1 MSNMTKMYV
10 NGICVEGEGVKLDV
24 ICPATGEVLETI
36 STASE
41 AQADAA
47 LEAAQSAFDSWSH
60 TSLNERIG
68 WMMKLRDAC
77 LEDKENLIDLM
88 AREGGKSYTEAGN
101 DFHAFIN
108 YFSFYSEEAKRI
120 SGSDIVEIGAA
131 RGAAFNALIKRP
143 LGVVV
148 GYLAWNMP
156 ASNVGLK
163 LCPAMAS
170 GCTCV
175 LRPSTQ
181 TPLAAMR
188 IGALAEKIGLP
199 AGVVNILTGPA
210 DVIGKRLSGSRI
222 PSMISVIGSS
232 AVGLEVMAQGATS
245 IKKYSMELGGN
256 APCIIM
262 PDVDVA
268 AVAGFVANRKVRISG
283 QGCANI
289 NRIFVHESLHDAFIE
304 HLLPAVKGIEVGWS
318 KDQPNAMGPLINIRA
333 RDRMLELVEDAVAH
347 GAKLLYG
354 GVVPQ
359 LPDALKDGAFFVPA
373 VLDQVRDDMRV
384 AREEVFGPIYSI
396 LTFHDLDE
404 VIQRSNNTDLG
415 LTGFLFT
422 HDSRIIGRCVE
433 DIQVGELQVN
443 YPAGFANA
451 NMPHIGIKQSG
462 LGCDRGAMSLEEYY
476 SVRRIAIQP

>member
-1 MSNMTKMYV
+1 MTKMYI
-10 NGICVEGEGVKLDV
+10 NGKCVEGKGELMDV
-24 ICPATGEVLETI
+24 ICPATGEVIETI
-36 STASE
+36 RTASAE
-41 AQADAA
+41 QADEA
-47 LEAAQSAFDSWSH
+47 LAAAQEAFKAWSH

-68 WMMKLRDAC
+68 WLTKLKEAC
-77 LEDKENLIDLM
+77 LAEKETIVDLM

-101 DFHAFIN
+101 DFNAFIN
-108 YFSFYSEEAKRI
+108 YFGFYSEEAKRI
-120 SGSDIVEIGAA
+120 TGSDIVEVGAA
-131 RGAAFNALIKRP
+131 RGASFNALIKRP

-148 GYLAWNMP
+148 GHLAWNMP
-156 ASNVGLK
+156 ASNVALK
-163 LCPAMAS
+163 MCPSMAS

-181 TPLAAMR
+181 TPLAAMK
-188 IGALAEKIGLP
+188 IGEIAGKIGLP

-210 DVIGKRLSGSRI
+210 QIIGKRLSSSKI
-222 PSMISVIGSS
+222 PAMVSVIGSS
-232 AVGLEVMAQGATS
+232 AVGLEVMNQGATS

-262 PDVDVA
+262 PDVNVDEVA
-268 AVAGFVANRKVRISG
+268 KFVANRKVRISG

-289 NRIFVHESLHDAFIE
+289 NRIFVHESLHDAFVE
-304 HLLPAVKGIEVGWS
+304 KLVPLVSQIEVGWS
-318 KDQPNAMGPLINIRA
+318 KDMPKAMGPLINIHA
-333 RDRMLELVEDAVAH
+333 RDRMLALVRDAVDN

-354 GVVPQ
+354 GVVPE
-359 LPDALKDGAFFVPA
+359 LPEELKNGAFFVPA
-373 VLDQVRDDMRV
+373 VLDGVTDDMRV

-396 LTFHDLDE
+396 LTFKDLDE
-404 VIQRSNNTDLG
+404 VIARANDTDLG

-422 HDSRIIGRCVE
+422 HDARVIGRCIE
-433 DIQVGELQVN
+433 DIEVGELQIN
-443 YPAGFANA
+443 CPAGFANP

>member
-1 MSNMTKMYV
+1 MRKMYI
-10 NGICVEGEGVKLDV
+10 NGKCVEGKGPLMDV
-24 ICPATGEVLETI
+24 ICPATGEVIETI
-36 STASE
+36 RTASE
-41 AQADAA
+41 EQADEALQAA
-47 LEAAQSAFDSWSH
+47 KDAFAQWSH

-77 LEDKENLIDLM
+77 LAEKETIVDLM

-101 DFHAFIN
+101 DFNAFIN
-108 YFSFYSEEAKRI
+108 YFGFYSEEAKRI
-120 SGSDIVEIGAA
+120 SGSDIVEMGAA
-131 RGAAFNALIKRP
+131 RGASFNTLIKRP

-163 LCPAMAS
+163 MCPSMAS

-181 TPLAAMR
+181 TPLAAMK
-188 IGALAEKIGLP
+188 IGELAEKIGLP
-199 AGVVNILTGPA
+199 AGAVNILTGPA

-232 AVGLEVMAQGATS
+232 AVGLEVMNQGATS

-262 PDVDVA
+262 PDVDVE
-268 AVAGFVANRKVRISG
+268 AVAKFVANRKVRISG

-289 NRIFVHESLHDAFIE
+289 NRIFVHESIHDAFVEKLVPLVREIQ
-304 HLLPAVKGIEVGWS
+304 VGWS
-318 KDQPNAMGPLINIRA
+318 KDMPKAMGPLINVHA
-333 RDRMLELVEDAVAH
+333 RDRMLSLVEDAVNR
-347 GAKLLYG
+347 GAELLYG
-354 GVVPQ
+354 GVIPE
-359 LPDALKDGAFFVPA
+359 LPDELKNGAFFVPA
-373 VLDQVRDDMRV
+373 VLDGVTDDMRV
-384 AREEVFGPIYSI
+384 AQEEVFGPIYSI
-396 LTFHDLDE
+396 LIFKDLDE
-404 VIQRSNNTDLG
+404 VVARSNATDLG

-422 HDSRIIGRCVE
+422 HDSRVIARCIE
-433 DIQVGELQVN
+433 DIEVGELQVN
-443 YPAGFANA
+443 SPAGFANA

-476 SVRRIAIQP
+476 CVRRIAIQP